1 MMKTKLLLL
10 LACVSVCT
18 QAKLYVYDINGS
30 AERQQNKEWIALY
43 KTVELQEN
51 DVIRTTRYSSFVI
64 LDDSRKKLYTVQ
76 SVEPIMVKTV
86 INSDENH
93 VSLLKE
99 AFAGIFRSMSK
110 DNNIG
115 VEHYQQRGGVSY
127 RGDNEDRA
135 VAMTLTNMCGSS
147 LQSISN
153 TQSGYPFTLRL
164 INLSTDS
171 YTDRVTIGT
180 VLIAEIENRSNK
192 ALYVNLLDIDTNG
205 NKTILFP
212 MDEEQN
218 MLHLVVPA
226 YSTVRYAKY
235 PIVIYEPA
243 GIDHIVAIAYDKP
256 YDIQHVLDLM
266 PLRGDATAKVGVSNQ
281 PLLIQ
286 E

>member
-171 YTDRVTIGT
+171 YTDRVTIGA

-192 ALYVNLLDIDTNG
+192 ALYINLLDIDTNG

-226 YSTVRYAKY
+226 YSIVRYAKY

-256 YDIQHVLDLM
+256 YDLQHVLDLM